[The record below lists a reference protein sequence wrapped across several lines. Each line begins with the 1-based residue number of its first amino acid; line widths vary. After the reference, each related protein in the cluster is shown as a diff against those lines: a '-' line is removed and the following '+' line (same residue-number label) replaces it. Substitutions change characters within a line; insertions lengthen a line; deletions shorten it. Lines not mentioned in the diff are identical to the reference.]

1 MILEGAN
8 KLNEATDYSI
18 YTVNSATAGQYC
30 VMIPNDTNN
39 TLNMLI
45 DLHQKSLFDE
55 VAKGTKTKDDLIN
68 VLNEEYQKTK
78 AKYPYGILI
87 IPMMDNNEFISAVN
101 NVDKQKMFDETK
113 KIGAITSELYKKL
126 TTAGIDKQKINQKI
140 IMIEKKEEDTK
151 FVNWLKEQMPNYVEG
166 VSLEGPEQ
174 TTASEPVVSTD
185 IFGVATEEEKKEET
199 TPAVE
204 APTVETPAPTTG
216 GIFDNVEPVA
226 PVASEP
232 VATPPV
238 IDIPTP
244 TIEENKI
251 PDSNVDI
258 FGIPNEQPVAPT
270 SAPVQSPEP
279 QKEEKAP
286 AAETQ
291 PTPQTTETNQTVE
304 APQPVQNVELE
315 GTTTFSPLPNN
326 TQTPAENETA
336 SSETNKKSGGFVNLA
351 ILLVILIAVTIVSI
365 ELGKFLYSVYG
376 A

>member
-8 KLNEATDYSI
+8 KINEATDYSI

-30 VMIPNDTNN
+30 VMIPTDTNN

-55 VAKGTKTKDDLIN
+55 VASGTKTKDDLIN
-68 VLNEEYQKTK
+68 ILNGEYQKAK

-87 IPMMDNNEFISAVN
+87 IPMMDNNEFLLAVSN
-101 NVDKQKMFDETK
+101 MDKQKMFDETK

-166 VSLEGPEQ
+166 TSLEEQKEQAEAPGPI
-174 TTASEPVVSTD
+174 ASAD

-199 TPAVE
+199 TPVVAT
-204 APTVETPAPTTG
+204 PTVETPAPTTG
-216 GIFDNVEPVA
+216 GIFDNVA

-232 VATPPV
+232 VAPQPV
-238 IDIPTP
+238 TDLPTP
-244 TIEENKI
+244 TVEENKI
-251 PDSNVDI
+251 PETNVDI
-258 FGIPNEQPVAPT
+258 FGIPNEQPAAPVT
-270 SAPVQSPEP
+270 APVQSPEQVTPVVEVPSAP
-279 QKEEKAP
+279 QVP
-286 AAETQ
+286 G
-291 PTPQTTETNQTVE
+291 TTSTVE
-304 APQPVQNVELE
+304 APQPVQSVELE
-315 GTTTFSPLPNN
+315 GTTTFNPLPNN
-326 TQTPAENETA
+326 QQVPVENEVSA
-336 SSETNKKSGGFVNLA
+336 APRKKSGGFVNLA
-351 ILLVILIAVTIVSI
+351 ILLVVLIAVTIVSI